1 VPRRTRTSGT
11 LWRAEPRQRE
21 NKNRAGTER
30 FNAGEEIQA
39 GPKTEQNPSSSDP
52 AHYAGTVSEKS
63 SGDGK
68 IKNGER
74 PDLGKEQPKTHEEI
88 STKIKSFLHNKLKE
102 ISTKIK
108 SFLHN
113 KLNESST
120 QSEGG
125 YRIHSLI

>member
-1 VPRRTRTSGT
+1 VNGKGKTDRPGACAAKDANERHALARRTET
-11 LWRAEPRQRE
+11 
-21 NKNRAGTER
+21 
-30 FNAGEEIQA
+30 AGEEIQA

-88 STKIKSFLHNKLKE
+88 STKIKSFLHNKL
-102 ISTKIK
+102 
-108 SFLHN
+108 
-113 KLNESST
+113 NESST